1 MEKLEIILHSIY
13 QRFSHISQKIIQKIE
28 DKKFSIEDETMKLE
42 GTIEN
47 VGSDIEPDYKLVF
60 TIVEIV
66 DPTTFDWE
74 KCKQVYPFLSSS
86 HHKIMKVKKLQI
98 YQYL

>member
-1 MEKLEIILHSIY
+1 
-13 QRFSHISQKIIQKIE
+13 
-28 DKKFSIEDETMKLE
+28 MKLE

-74 KCKQVYPFLSSS
+74 KWRASVSIPV
-86 HHKIMKVKKLQI
+86 II
-98 YQYL
+98 PP